1 MNILYYGMS
10 GSAANPNLGWALIII
25 GAIVTIAL
33 AVIIAVSGI
42 SENWL
47 VATIIPIVCVIIG
60 AMNLVDS
67 RAPYVKATISDDA
80 LFKDVITDYEFIIQ
94 EGDLYT
100 FKPKNVD
107 IDEWEQRIKSS
118 EQDAI
123 VQE

>member
-25 GAIVTIAL
+25 GAVMAITLGVVIA
-33 AVIIAVSGI
+33 ISSI
-42 SENWL
+42 SENWM
-47 VATIIPIVCVIIG
+47 VIMIIPIACVIIG

-80 LFKDVITDYEFIIQ
+80 LFKDVMTDYEFIIQ